1 MCLQPLFVFFFN
13 RIIGALVGI
22 LSYNGHVLDS
32 GFKLLVRKVWKSSK
46 MKMLDSRFSLLLTED
61 VRIVELFVSHPHAEP
76 ASQRIIRV
84 LLTSIQKETGRER
97 TWDWEGKKPL
107 YFFCCQKQKKQKY
120 TKINFYLNSLCV
132 KKQSLFHTFAKSPTP

>member
-76 ASQRIIRV
+76 AS
-84 LLTSIQKETGRER
+84 
-97 TWDWEGKKPL
+97 
-107 YFFCCQKQKKQKY
+107 
-120 TKINFYLNSLCV
+120 
-132 KKQSLFHTFAKSPTP
+132 